1 MHEITS
7 DANTLLFSRICLKIE
22 GLCARLYHYYSEI
35 HSDDPAASRI
45 WKQTA
50 LEEEDNQKQVEL
62 AINLINDL
70 DFELTSSDLRQACA
84 IHRKLCMLL
93 DIVRRAP
100 PILRT
105 ALNNAIKME
114 ELMAGLHIDTSG
126 RFKDESVQQRFQA
139 VLDSD
144 QEHIHLLREFLVSVS
159 PPTNEQTIWD

>member
-1 MHEITS
+1 MHEIIS
-7 DANTLLFSRICLKIE
+7 EANTLLFSRICLKIE
-22 GLCARLYHYYSEI
+22 GLCATLYHYYSEI
-35 HSDDPAASRI
+35 HSDNPEAAKI

-50 LEEEDNQKQVEL
+50 LEEENHQKQLEL

-114 ELMAGLHIDTSG
+114 ERMATLHIDTIG
-126 RFKDESVQQRFQA
+126 RFKDETVQQMFQA
-139 VLDSD
+139 IRDSD
-144 QEHIHLLREFLVSVS
+144 QEHVNSLRQFLVSVS
-159 PPTNEQTIWD
+159 PPSNEHTIFN